1 MLKLVTVTDVA
12 IATALVIARRA
23 ACSGRETITGIVV
36 IFVVILSWESAKSE
50 GADIGVGK
58 DTGAL
63 RTWRTA
69 IAVVATYLVASS
81 FAGHIVGCA
90 PAA

>member
-23 ACSGRETITGIVV
+23 ACTGRETITGIVV
-36 IFVVILSWESAKSE
+36 IFFLILSWESAESE

-58 DTGAL
+58 NPGAL
-63 RTWRTA
+63 RTWRTT
-69 IAVVATYLVASS
+69 ITVVATYLVA
-81 FAGHIVGCA
+81 
-90 PAA
+90 